1 MASAK
6 NEAIKSL
13 GKENDYINL
22 SGLNTERQIAN
33 DVFNTNKT
41 TFQNAYNDLLNTVAK
56 NREDTRVGFTQ
67 GRGTVGENA
76 YFANR
81 DNLATLSSRGVD
93 KGTYNLG
100 KLRNRI
106 ATGQQ
111 YSDLANTYYRNLDEI
126 NATETAGRN
135 EYDYNMATAQN
146 SLNAALA
153 DIDAR
158 EKAGRNAYK
167 AAVAQLA
174 EQIQSRRDANA
185 NARAALNAQRQA
197 ANNQYAL
204 EFANNVSD
212 IYDTKGYDAAV
223 AYYNKVNKDGKMNSV
238 LGGNWKNANDY
249 LSNYL
254 NINKPVAKT
263 STKTTSTKTTSN
275 KGMSTAGKIATG
287 ILGSLVAPVGAA
299 SQLAYYVNKAKNK

>member
-6 NEAIKSL
+6 SEAIKSL
-13 GKENDYINL
+13 GPENDYINL
-22 SGLNTERQIAN
+22 SGLNTERQLAN
-33 DVFNTNKT
+33 DVFNTNRT

-56 NREDTRVGFTQ
+56 NRADAKTGFTQ

-93 KGTYNLG
+93 KGTYALG

-106 ATGQQ
+106 NTGQQ

-126 NATETAGRN
+126 SAKETAGRN

-153 DIDAR
+153 EIDAR

-174 EQIQSRRDANA
+174 EQIQARRDANA
-185 NARAALNAQRQA
+185 NAAAARKQA
-197 ANNQYAL
+197 EKQAN
-204 EFANNVSD
+204 
-212 IYDTKGYDAAV
+212 DAAV
-223 AYYNKVNKDGKMNSV
+223 ATFIDAIIKAGSYDNAVKVYNNTIGKNKDLAK
-238 LGGNWKNANDY
+238 LIGNPKSADAY
-249 LSNYL
+249 VSNWYT
-254 NINKPVAKT
+254 KPAAKT
-263 STKTTSTKTTSN
+263 TTTSKKGTAQTTNNTSRN
-275 KGMSTAGKIATG
+275 ALNAIMTG
-287 ILGSLVAPVGAA
+287 NYSGIW
-299 SQLAYYVNKAKNK
+299 

>member
-6 NEAIKSL
+6 SEAIKSL

-22 SGLNTERQIAN
+22 SGLNTERQLAN

-56 NREDTRVGFTQ
+56 NREATRVGFTQ

-100 KLRNRI
+100 KLRNRM

-126 NATETAGRN
+126 NAQETAGRN

-174 EQIQSRRDANA
+174 EQIQSRRDANW
-185 NARAALNAQRQA
+185 NAQQQLKA
-197 ANNQYAL
+197 TKEANNRQYAL

-212 IYDTKGYDAAV
+212 VYDTKGYDAAV
-223 AYYNKVNKDGKMNSV
+223 AYYNKVNKDGKLNSI

-254 NINKPVAKT
+254 NINKPV
-263 STKTTSTKTTSN
+263 TKTTTTKTTTNSN

-287 ILGSLVAPVGAA
+287 LLGSLIPPVGVA
-299 SQLAYYVNKAKNK
+299 SQLAYYINKAKNK

>member
-22 SGLNTERQIAN
+22 SGLNTERQLAN

-56 NREDTRVGFTQ
+56 NRADAKTGFAQ
-67 GRGTVGENA
+67 SRGTVGENA

-81 DNLATLSSRGVD
+81 DNLATLSSRGID
-93 KGTYNLG
+93 KGTYALG

-106 ATGQQ
+106 NTGQQ
-111 YSDLANTYYRNLDEI
+111 YSDLANTYYRNLDDI

-174 EQIQSRRDANA
+174 EQIQARRDANA
-185 NARAALNAQRQA
+185 NAAAALNAQKKANELA
-197 ANNQYAL
+197 AETAFKEKLYNINKS
-204 EFANNVSD
+204 E
-212 IYDTKGYDAAV
+212 GYDAALK
-223 AYYNKVNKDGKMNSV
+223 YYNNVKGGKNGAS
-238 LGGNWKNANDY
+238 Y
-249 LSNYL
+249 LSSL
-254 NINKPVAKT
+254 NINKPAAKT
-263 STKTTSTKTTSN
+263 TTKTKTKTNSN
-275 KGMSTAGKIATG
+275 KGMSTAGKIVTG
-287 ILGSLVAPVGAA
+287 ILGSLASPVGVSA
-299 SQLAYYVNKAKNK
+299 QLAYLLNKAKKK

>member
-22 SGLNTERQIAN
+22 SGLNTERQLAN

-56 NREDTRVGFTQ
+56 NREATRVGFTQ

-81 DNLATLSSRGVD
+81 DNLATLSSRGID
-93 KGTYNLG
+93 KGTYDLG
-100 KLRNRI
+100 KLRNRM

-185 NARAALNAQRQA
+185 NAAAARRQA
-197 ANNQYAL
+197 EKQAN
-204 EFANNVSD
+204 
-212 IYDTKGYDAAV
+212 DAAV
-223 AYYNKVNKDGKMNSV
+223 ATFIDAIIKAGSYDKAVKVYNNTIGKNKNLAK
-238 LGGNWKNANDY
+238 LIGNPKSADAY
-249 LSNYL
+249 ISNWYT
-254 NINKPVAKT
+254 KPVAKNTTTKRNT
-263 STKTTSTKTTSN
+263 STVGSSN
-275 KGMSTAGKIATG
+275 NALRAIATG
-287 ILGSLVAPVGAA
+287 NYSGIW
-299 SQLAYYVNKAKNK
+299 

>member
-22 SGLNTERQIAN
+22 SGLNTERQLAN
-33 DVFNTNKT
+33 DVFNTNRT

-56 NREDTRVGFTQ
+56 NRADAKTGFTQ

-93 KGTYNLG
+93 EGTYALG

-106 ATGQQ
+106 NTGQQ

-146 SLNAALA
+146 TLNAALA

-174 EQIQSRRDANA
+174 EQIQARRDVNA
-185 NARAALNAQRQA
+185 NAAAARKLTQQQIAADKKKAEDDFVNKTLVPQILAAMENAKKNKKSATAAAL
-197 ANNQYAL
+197 
-204 EFANNVSD
+204 D
-212 IYDTKGYDAAV
+212 IYRSQYGKNKTYADLGDFATKYGF
-223 AYYNKVNKDGKMNSV
+223 M
-238 LGGNWKNANDY
+238 
-249 LSNYL
+249 NYL
-254 NINKPVAKT
+254 R
-263 STKTTSTKTTSN
+263 
-275 KGMSTAGKIATG
+275 
-287 ILGSLVAPVGAA
+287 
-299 SQLAYYVNKAKNK
+299 

>member
-22 SGLNTERQIAN
+22 SGLNTERQLAN
-33 DVFNTNKT
+33 DVFNTNRT
-41 TFQNAYNDLLNTVAK
+41 SFQNAYNDLLNTVAK
-56 NREDTRVGFTQ
+56 NREATRVGFTQ

-100 KLRNRI
+100 KLRNRM

-174 EQIQSRRDANA
+174 EQIQARRDANA
-185 NARAALNAQRQA
+185 NAKAALSAQRE
-197 ANNQYAL
+197 ANKLASETNFKARLTEINQK
-204 EFANNVSD
+204 E
-212 IYDTKGYDAAV
+212 GYDAAL
-223 AYYNKVNKDGKMNSV
+223 AWYNDVRGDGKGAS
-238 LGGNWKNANDY
+238 Y
-249 LSNYL
+249 LSSI
-254 NINKPVAKT
+254 NINKPTAKT
-263 STKTTSTKTTSN
+263 TTTTN

-287 ILGSLVAPVGAA
+287 ILGGLATPVGVSA
-299 SQLAYYVNKAKNK
+299 QLAYLLNKAKNK